1 MTKKGN
7 ISADEATYRTSL
19 EGVFA
24 VGDATNKG
32 ASIAIEAIGEAN
44 RASQVIDAYLNG
56 REISYRRPF
65 VSEREV
71 TENLKAQLAGKP
83 HAARIKMPQRS
94 PEERRHDFQ
103 EINLGFA
110 EADAR
115 AEAAAVWSAAATTM
129 PTVSSSAAPTSMRF
143 TLSVWKVSSIRAL
156 WRKNWFALSVTRESV
171 SSATSV
177 CGPVMKW
184 RQGHFGPGG
193 PRIPDG
199 HPSGVQRSGHHCR
212 LCQLPQV
219 CGDLPHGCTANCQV
233 KNGFLWRTACA
244 VRHFFRLKSI

>member
-1 MTKKGN
+1 MRPGSRCR
-7 ISADEATYRTSL
+7 SAA
-19 EGVFA
+19 
-24 VGDATNKG
+24 
-32 ASIAIEAIGEAN
+32 
-44 RASQVIDAYLNG
+44 
-56 REISYRRPF
+56 
-65 VSEREV
+65 
-71 TENLKAQLAGKP
+71 
-83 HAARIKMPQRS
+83 

-115 AEAAAVWSAAATTM
+115 ARQPAVWSAAATTM

-184 RQGHFGPGG
+184 RARAILGLVGRGFQTVIRPEFNDPATIADCVNCRKCAEICPTGAL
-193 PRIPDG
+193 RI
-199 HPSGVQRSGHHCR
+199 
-212 LCQLPQV
+212 
-219 CGDLPHGCTANCQV
+219 V
-233 KNGFLWRTACA
+233 K
-244 VRHFFRLKSI
+244 

>member
-1 MTKKGN
+1 M
-7 ISADEATYRTSL
+7 
-19 EGVFA
+19 
-24 VGDATNKG
+24 GDATNKG

-103 EINLGFA
+103 EINLA
-110 EADAR
+110 LPRRMPAPR
-115 AEAAAVWSAAATTM
+115 QPAVWSAAATTM

-156 WRKNWFALSVTRESV
+156 WRKNWFALSVTRECILCNLCV
-171 SSATSV
+171 RTCDEVAGKAILGLVGRGFQTVIRPEFNDPATIADCV
-177 CGPVMKW
+177 NCRKCAEICPTGAL
-184 RQGHFGPGG
+184 
-193 PRIPDG
+193 RI
-199 HPSGVQRSGHHCR
+199 
-212 LCQLPQV
+212 
-219 CGDLPHGCTANCQV
+219 V
-233 KNGFLWRTACA
+233 K
-244 VRHFFRLKSI
+244 